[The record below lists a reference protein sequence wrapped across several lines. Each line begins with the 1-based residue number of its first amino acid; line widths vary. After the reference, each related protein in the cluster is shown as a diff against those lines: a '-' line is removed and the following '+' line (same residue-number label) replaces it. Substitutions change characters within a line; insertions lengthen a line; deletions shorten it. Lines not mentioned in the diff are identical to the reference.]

1 MIEFTLLAAIALLFI
16 VEGVMPFMFPN
27 FWKRMMKEATE
38 LPEMQLRIVGLA
50 SISIGLLILLFF
62 S

>member
-1 MIEFTLLAAIALLFI
+1 MIESTLLAAIALLFI